1 MNGNTQQQFSIW
13 STFDNILKEAERQF
27 YEYNFDQALKHWQE
41 YAEITGENR
50 WRHAF
55 SDLKQLLVEYSSAK
69 LTDPQQ
75 YFEQWLRI
83 RRRLHDNQISLYAFE
98 RMERLY
104 AKVFLST
111 KTTVSFDLATGIFCY
126 IEDRTD
132 KAIENLSVVINQQ
145 PDNLLARIFL
155 NKCYYK
161 MNDAENGNAYLTQAL
176 FLGGDEI
183 VADDIGSEE
192 IKNLHGR
199 LKSLH
204 GKGEA
209 GLWLVPFEAW
219 FRNWLTWKEDISF
232 FQVMQQKERNERILQ
247 VKYYASEKY
256 RHFVRCLYI
265 AEYVRQF
272 IAKEKGII
280 WEQEAYMEKLD
291 TGLFQRYRKKRKPLA

>member
-1 MNGNTQQQFSIW
+1 MHTKIQQQFSIW
-13 STFDNILKEAERQF
+13 STFENTLKEAEHHF
-27 YEYNFDQALKHWQE
+27 FEYNFEQALKHWQV

-55 SDLKQLLVEYSSAK
+55 YDLKQLLAEYSLAK
-69 LTDPQQ
+69 LKDPQQ
-75 YFEQWLRI
+75 YFEHWLHL
-83 RRRLHDNQISLYAFE
+83 RRRLHVNQISPYAFE
-98 RMERLY
+98 LMERLY
-104 AKVFLST
+104 AKVFLTS
-111 KTTVSFDLATGIFCY
+111 KQTVSFDLATGIFCFVENR
-126 IEDRTD
+126 ID
-132 KAIENLSVVINQQ
+132 KAIDNLNVVTNQQ
-145 PDNLLARIFL
+145 PDNLLARIYL
-155 NKCYYK
+155 SKCFYK
-161 MNDAENGNAYLTQAL
+161 NNEEEQGKAYLTQTL
-176 FLGGDEI
+176 FLGGNE
-183 VADDIGSEE
+183 VLADDIGSLE

-219 FRNWLTWKEDISF
+219 FRNWLIWKEETSF

-265 AEYVRQF
+265 AEYVRQY

-291 TGLFQRYRKKRKPLA
+291 TVLFQRYRKKRKPIA

>member
-1 MNGNTQQQFSIW
+1 MNGKVQQQFSIW
-13 STFDNILKEAERQF
+13 STFENTLKEAEHHF
-27 YEYNFDQALKHWQE
+27 FEYNFEQALKCWQE
-41 YAEITGENR
+41 YAEVTGENK

-55 SDLKQLLVEYSSAK
+55 YDLKQLLNEYSTVK
-69 LTDPQQ
+69 LKDPQH
-75 YFEQWLRI
+75 YFDQWLAL
-83 RRRLHDNQISLYAFE
+83 RRRLHENQIGSYAFE

-104 AKVFLST
+104 ARVYLASKS
-111 KTTVSFDLATGIFCY
+111 TVSFDLATGIFCF
-126 IEDRTD
+126 IEERID
-132 KAIENLSVVINQQ
+132 KAIDNLNVVVHQQ

-155 NKCYYK
+155 NKCYYALK
-161 MNDAENGNAYLTQAL
+161 DEEKGIACLTQAL

-183 VADDIGSEE
+183 LADDIGSIE

-219 FRNWLTWKEDISF
+219 FRNWLLWKEDISF

-272 IAKEKGII
+272 IAKEKGFI

-291 TGLFQRYRKKRKPLA
+291 TSLFQRYRKKRKPLA

>member
-1 MNGNTQQQFSIW
+1 M
-13 STFDNILKEAERQF
+13 
-27 YEYNFDQALKHWQE
+27 
-41 YAEITGENR
+41 
-50 WRHAF
+50 
-55 SDLKQLLVEYSSAK
+55 
-69 LTDPQQ
+69 
-75 YFEQWLRI
+75 
-83 RRRLHDNQISLYAFE
+83 
-98 RMERLY
+98 
-104 AKVFLST
+104 
-111 KTTVSFDLATGIFCY
+111 
-126 IEDRTD
+126 
-132 KAIENLSVVINQQ
+132 
-145 PDNLLARIFL
+145 ARIFL

-161 MNDAENGNAYLTQAL
+161 INDAESGNAYLTQAL

-183 VADDIGSEE
+183 VADDIGSED
-192 IKNLHGR
+192 IKSLHGR

-219 FRNWLTWKEDISF
+219 FRNWLTWKEEISF

-247 VKYYASEKY
+247 VKYYAAEKY

-291 TGLFQRYRKKRKPLA
+291 TGLFQRYRKKRKPVA

>member
-1 MNGNTQQQFSIW
+1 MNENARQQFSIW
-13 STFDNILKEAERQF
+13 STFDNILKQAEHQF
-27 YEYNFDQALKHWQE
+27 YEYEFEQALKHWQE

-50 WRHAF
+50 WRNAYQ
-55 SDLKQLLVEYSSAK
+55 DLKQLLGEYSSTK
-69 LTDPQQ
+69 FKDPQQ
-75 YFEQWLRI
+75 YFSQWLQI
-83 RRRLHDNQISLYAFE
+83 RHRLHDNLISPYAFE
-98 RMERLY
+98 CMERLY
-104 AKVFLST
+104 ARIFLAT

-126 IEDRTD
+126 IDDRID
-132 KAIENLSVVINQQ
+132 KALDNLNVVINQQ

-161 MNDAENGNAYLTQAL
+161 INDEENGNAYLTQAL
-176 FLGGDEI
+176 FLGGNEI
-183 VADDIGSEE
+183 IADDIGSVT

-209 GLWLVPFEAW
+209 GLWLVPFEGW
-219 FRNWLTWKEDISF
+219 FRNWLIWKEDISF

-272 IAKEKGII
+272 LAKEKGII

-291 TGLFQRYRKKRKPLA
+291 NGLYQRYRKKRKPVA

>member
-1 MNGNTQQQFSIW
+1 MNGNAQKQFSIW
-13 STFDNILKEAERQF
+13 STFDNILKEAEHQF
-27 YEYNFDQALKHWQE
+27 FEYNFEQALKHWQE

-55 SDLKQLLVEYSSAK
+55 NDLKQLLFEYSSVK
-69 LTDPQQ
+69 LNDPQQ

-104 AKVFLST
+104 AKVFLSA

-126 IEDRTD
+126 IEERID
-132 KAIENLSVVINQQ
+132 KAIENLIVVIHQQ

-161 MNDAENGNAYLTQAL
+161 INDAEHGNAYLTQAL

-183 VADDIGSEE
+183 IADDIGSAE
-192 IKNLHGR
+192 IKNLHER

-219 FRNWLTWKEDISF
+219 FRNWLTWKEEISF

-291 TGLFQRYRKKRKPLA
+291 TNLFQRYRKKRKPLA

>member
-1 MNGNTQQQFSIW
+1 MNTKAQQQFSIW
-13 STFDNILKEAERQF
+13 STFENTLKEAEHHF
-27 YEYNFDQALKHWQE
+27 FANNFEQALKYWQE
-41 YAEITGENR
+41 YADVTGENR

-55 SDLKQLLVEYSSAK
+55 YDLKQLLTEYNSIK
-69 LTDPQQ
+69 FKDPQQ
-75 YFEQWLRI
+75 YFEQWIRL
-83 RRRLHDNQISLYAFE
+83 RRRLHDNLVSRYAFE
-98 RMERLY
+98 LMERLY
-104 AKVFLST
+104 ARVFLAS
-111 KTTVSFDLATGIFCY
+111 KTTVSFDLATGIFCF
-126 IEDRTD
+126 IEGRID
-132 KAIENLSVVINQQ
+132 KAIENLNVVTLQQ

-155 NKCYYK
+155 HKCYNK
-161 MNDAENGNAYLTQAL
+161 ISDEQKGNAYLTQAL

-183 VADDIGSEE
+183 LADDIGSAE
-192 IKNLHGR
+192 IKNMQGR

-204 GKGEA
+204 GKSEA

-219 FRNWLTWKEDISF
+219 FRNWLTWKEEISF

-291 TGLFQRYRKKRKPLA
+291 SVLFQRYRKKRKPVA